1 MLKWNALVLHAAFKE
16 SLMKYSELVDSGAKP
31 TGIQTFLVSSENVP
45 VTMRIPRNL
54 RDAAKE
60 AAELKGLS
68 LTAYVKMCLIEN
80 LSREA

>member
-1 MLKWNALVLHAAFKE
+1 
-16 SLMKYSELVDSGAKP
+16 MKYSELVDAGA
-31 TGIQTFLVSSENVP
+31 TSTEIQAFLVGSENVP

-68 LTAYVKMCLIEN
+68 LTAYVKMCLIES
-80 LSREA
+80 LSKEG